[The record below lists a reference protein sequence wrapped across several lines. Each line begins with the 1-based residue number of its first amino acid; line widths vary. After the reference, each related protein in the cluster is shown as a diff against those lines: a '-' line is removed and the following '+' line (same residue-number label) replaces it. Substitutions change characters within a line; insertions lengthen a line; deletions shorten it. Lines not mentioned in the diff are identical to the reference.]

1 MRRGVFRRLALAAVG
16 LASALAVSCGDG
28 DGDGETV
35 TPVPTGS
42 AALEA
47 NAVEIF
53 LQEAQKIGWF
63 NEGDEIEVTSTPM
76 LIAEAQTEAQRLQ
89 LPLYAT
95 LPGPGPYPE
104 GLPGYFITAEG
115 QFYDVADGETPR
127 PETGR
132 RPALAIAFVD
142 TQGRLTYSRRFTDMP
157 SPTAD
162 PSAGETEAAG
172 EG

>member
-1 MRRGVFRRLALAAVG
+1 MVG
-16 LASALAVSCGDG
+16 TACGGDDDG
-28 DGDGETV
+28 GNETE

-47 NAVEIF
+47 NAVQVF
-53 LQEAQKIGWF
+53 LREAQKIGWF
-63 NEGDEIEVTSTPM
+63 DEGDEIEVSSEPL
-76 LIAEAQTEAQRLQ
+76 LIAEAQAEATRLG

-95 LPGPGPYPE
+95 LPGDPPYPD

-115 QFYDVADGETPR
+115 EFYDVADGETPG
-127 PETGR
+127 PDTPR

-142 TQGRLTYSRRFTDMP
+142 TQGRFTYSRKFTDTP
-157 SPTAD
+157 SPTA
-162 PSAGETEAAG
+162 EAPAEDTPAATA

>member
-1 MRRGVFRRLALAAVG
+1 MVAGLFTAVIVV
-16 LASALAVSCGDG
+16 ACGG
-28 DGDGETV
+28 DDEGAGESQ

-47 NAVEIF
+47 NAVQSF
-53 LQEAQKIGWF
+53 LGEAQKIGWF
-63 NEGDEIEVTSTPM
+63 DEGDEIEVQSTPM
-76 LIAEAQTEAQRLQ
+76 LIAEAQAEATRLG

-95 LPGPGPYPE
+95 VPGDPPYPD

-127 PETGR
+127 PDTRR

-142 TQGRLTYSRRFTDMP
+142 THGRLTYSRRFTDI
-157 SPTAD
+157 PTAT
-162 PSAGETEAAG
+162 PLATEA
-172 EG
+172 E